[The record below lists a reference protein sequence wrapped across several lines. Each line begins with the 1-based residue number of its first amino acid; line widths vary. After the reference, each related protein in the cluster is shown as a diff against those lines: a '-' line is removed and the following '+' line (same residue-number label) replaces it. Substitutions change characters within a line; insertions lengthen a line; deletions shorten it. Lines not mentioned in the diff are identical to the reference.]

1 MKHLLLSFVLTLFFL
16 ALGTSSK
23 PPTFA
28 LVPSL
33 VSSAVPIDCKDGC
46 GAERWNIK
54 TLTDDNADN
63 VDFTPKEKSVQWLRT
78 RTRPPHLPKCRR
90 LPGVEFMTFKIK
102 GVVRDYTVEDDH
114 DFHVVIMNPLNHS
127 QTIIVEIPDP
137 TCEFVLQSSKLNDM
151 KKARR
156 DFLADFTEPT
166 VVSKFLPGNN
176 TKVEVT
182 GVGFFDRMH
191 DQIGRALPSGLEL
204 HPVLNFKVVH

>member
-1 MKHLLLSFVLTLFFL
+1 MIET
-16 ALGTSSK
+16 
-23 PPTFA
+23 
-28 LVPSL
+28 
-33 VSSAVPIDCKDGC
+33 
-46 GAERWNIK
+46 
-54 TLTDDNADN
+54 
-63 VDFTPKEKSVQWLRT
+63 VD
-78 RTRPPHLPKCRR
+78 
-90 LPGVEFMTFKIK
+90 
-102 GVVRDYTVEDDH
+102 
-114 DFHVVIMNPLNHS
+114 S
-127 QTIIVEIPDP
+127 QTTRAPIIVGIPDP